1 MHGDGNGQKPEGSGV
16 EQLFLFFNVCDSGSR
31 HHGAQSVTDPT
42 LSIKIME
49 FSRMAKPTP
58 TAMAIGSTLFL
69 RSSSKTAYKS
79 TGIAL
84 SNSSVMG
91 GTSSEKLLAL
101 SPVMGYTMVLI
112 S

>member
-1 MHGDGNGQKPEGSGV
+1 MIPVPATTVHSPCIRLAEKPLAVAHST
-16 EQLFLFFNVCDSGSR
+16 
-31 HHGAQSVTDPT
+31 VTDPT